1 MIDIDRPT
9 NFLGQCSGE
18 SEVMFWAIDLYKANP
33 FNLVLPM
40 SVLFANK
47 LSTSFAYNE
56 VGAVPDF
63 GVGAL
68 VRNHSAGAVSQTSSA
83 TTRQTRRNIDRA
95 EACFITK
102 RPSYTHETVH
112 WVNAVKK
119 NPDLTVVCITVC
131 KSRFRKFVCW
141 CF

>member
-1 MIDIDRPT
+1 
-9 NFLGQCSGE
+9 
-18 SEVMFWAIDLYKANP
+18 
-33 FNLVLPM
+33 M

-56 VGAVPDF
+56 VEAVPDF

-68 VRNHSAGAVSQTSSA
+68 VRNHSTGAVSQTPSA
-83 TTRQTRRNIDRA
+83 TARQTRRNIDRA

-119 NPDLTVVCITVC
+119 NPDLKEKIVCSLSLRMVLSHSVRTGAIPLTPRRR
-131 KSRFRKFVCW
+131 SQPFQLERYQ
-141 CF
+141 